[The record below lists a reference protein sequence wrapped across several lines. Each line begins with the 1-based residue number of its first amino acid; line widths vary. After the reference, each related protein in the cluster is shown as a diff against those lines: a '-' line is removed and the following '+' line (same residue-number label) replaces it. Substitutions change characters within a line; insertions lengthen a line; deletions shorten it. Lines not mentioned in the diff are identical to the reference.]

1 MMNRST
7 ALVAAGAMLSLL
19 LVACVAKEARVDGL
33 DWPCWRGPN
42 KDGITEETHWNPDAL
57 AEKPRILWKADIGKG
72 HSNVAIMDNRLYAMG
87 RTSSKAN
94 EIICLNASNG
104 KELWRYSYETLHD
117 TKSTPVIGGESL
129 YALSGDGILLC
140 LATEDG
146 RLRWKRNIR
155 EEFNVEKITY
165 GYCSSP
171 LVQGDMLVLNVN
183 SSGIALDKNTGELV
197 WASAPHGKGI
207 ELPDGYHASP
217 VPYSY
222 DGDRYALLF
231 SGTGLFSVEVKTGE
245 PLWFY
250 EFYRRPPNCADP
262 VLCGDRAFISHVFES
277 KGKNALLDIT
287 AATPEVVWQNQNM
300 SNYFSA
306 CVYID
311 GYLYGSDGE
320 IDKANQLRCIDA
332 GTGDIQW
339 EQKMR
344 MASLT
349 ATRDTLILIGEKGTL
364 RLAEATPSAYR
375 EIASFDVL
383 EGEKKLRQ
391 FWTPPV
397 LYGGLIYCRNYLG
410 DLICVDVRE

>member
-1 MMNRST
+1 MRKR
-7 ALVAAGAMLSLL
+7 AVLLVATGALLAVL
-19 LVACVAKEARVDGL
+19 LVACAGKEAQVDAL

-42 KDGITEETHWNPDAL
+42 RNGLTQETNWNPQAL
-57 AEKPRILWKADIGKG
+57 AEKPKVLWKADIGKG
-72 HSNVAIMDNRLYAMG
+72 HSNVALLDNRLYAMG
-87 RTSSKAN
+87 RTSSKGN
-94 EIICLNASNG
+94 EVICLNASNG
-104 KELWRYSYETLHD
+104 KELWRFPFETLYD
-117 TKSTPVIGGESL
+117 SKSTPVIDGEFL
-129 YALSGDGILLC
+129 YALSGDGLLFC

-146 RLRWKRNIR
+146 QLVWRRNIL
-155 EEFNVEKITY
+155 EEFEVEQITY
-165 GYCSSP
+165 GYCTSP
-171 LVQGDMLVLNVN
+171 LVQGDTLVLNVN
-183 SSGIALDKNTGELV
+183 SSGIALNKNTGELI
-197 WASAPHGKGI
+197 WSSAPHGKRI

-217 VPYSY
+217 VPYDY
-222 DGDRYALLF
+222 QGNRYTLLF
-231 SGTGLFSVEVKTGE
+231 SGTGLFSVEVDTGE

-250 EFYRRPPNCADP
+250 EFHQRSPNCADP
-262 VLCGDRAFISHVFES
+262 VLCGDKVFISHVFQSE
-277 KGKNALLDIT
+277 GNNALLDISGVS
-287 AATPEVVWQNQNM
+287 PKLVWQNRNM

-320 IDKANQLRCIDA
+320 IEKPNRFRCIDIE
-332 GTGDIQW
+332 TGDIQW

-364 RLAEATPSAYR
+364 RLAEATPSAYQ

-410 DLICVDVRE
+410 DLICVDLRA